1 MGSPVREGES
11 ERASGRREGGRK
23 VERENVCERE
33 REREKVAS
41 PDANAGE
48 PRELSVWARV
58 VAIV

>member
-1 MGSPVREGES
+1 M
-11 ERASGRREGGRK
+11 
-23 VERENVCERE
+23 CERE